1 LTLNIMVTEIIGKL
15 CALHIFE
22 GLKEGLSLF
31 SGVSRVA
38 VIYNIRP
45 YLPIHIYDP
54 QHLLRGH
61 EPRIRELFLKSD
73 EWRQTSMPINKM
85 GIQDFYPEKNLDLTG
100 LISCGGRSRSVFY
113 QMWFT
118 EHHPNMCST
127 GPTERWLEH
136 AAWLLSN
143 DVINENACYTGT
155 SGYVLR
161 EYATHAVRDYIVD
174 EINMTVGM
182 DFQIRNYPV
191 LDSVLGISKTMEEGD
206 WPRGKLVFVEP
217 QWLSQLEFL
226 ARFPEFERP
235 LLRNFKHVRKLLQA
249 VEDSE
254 CKLVSDGKNIIGI
267 ATHKMPDYRITA
279 DFRSGYGFLSLNGK
293 PVCSF
298 FDGRFH
304 SSTRKTKLVQLEEI
318 LIDAGI
324 NDSSADQ
331 TTLFKI
337 ASELVH
343 SAEERQYGCTLVID
357 LKDPLIESA
366 GQHLETPLD
375 LRQENLLELS
385 KSFSMLDGALHIGAD
400 MKLHRFACILD
411 GRAFPGENRAR
422 GARFNS
428 ALRFTA
434 QHPNIVVVVVS
445 SDRPVSIIQEGV
457 ELNAQCEWNLVS
469 ACVPDPPTLQEWLK
483 ESHYY

>member
-1 LTLNIMVTEIIGKL
+1 MVTEKIGKL

-22 GLKEGLSLF
+22 GLREGLSLF
-31 SGVSRVA
+31 SGPSRVA
-38 VIYNIRP
+38 VIYATKP
-45 YLPIHIYDP
+45 YLPIYIYDP

-61 EPRIRELFLKSD
+61 EPIIEELFSKSNI
-73 EWRQTSMPINKM
+73 WKKNTLNINKM
-85 GIQDFYPEKNLDLTG
+85 NIRDFYPEKNLELTG
-100 LISCGGRSRSVFY
+100 LISCGGISRSLFY

-118 EHHPNMCST
+118 KHHPDMCST

-174 EINMTVGM
+174 EINMTVSM
-182 DFQIRNYPV
+182 DFQIRIYPV
-191 LDSVLGISKTMEEGD
+191 LDSILGISKTMEEGL

-217 QWLSQLEFL
+217 HLMPQLEFL

-235 LLRNFKHVRKLLQA
+235 SLKNFKHIRKLLQA
-249 VEDSE
+249 VENSDR
-254 CKLVSDGKNIIGI
+254 KLVSDGKNIIGI
-267 ATHKMPDYRITA
+267 ATSRMPDYRITA

-304 SSTRKTKLVQLEEI
+304 SSTRKARLVQLEEI

-324 NDSSADQ
+324 GDSSSEQ

-337 ASELVH
+337 ASDIVN
-343 SAEERQYGCTLVID
+343 SAQEKKHGCTLVID
-357 LKDPLIESA
+357 LNEKPIEIS
-366 GQHLETPLD
+366 GQHFEKPLD
-375 LRQENLLELS
+375 LRQESILELT
-385 KSFSMLDGALHIGAD
+385 KSLSMLDGALHICKD
-400 MKLHRFACILD
+400 MNLHGFACILD
-411 GRAFPGENRAR
+411 GRTVPGENRAR

-434 QHPNIVVVVVS
+434 EHPNIVVIVVS

-457 ELNAQCEWNLVS
+457 ELNAQCEWNSVS
-469 ACVPDPPTLQEWLK
+469 ACVPDPPTLHEWLK
-483 ESHYY
+483 AS